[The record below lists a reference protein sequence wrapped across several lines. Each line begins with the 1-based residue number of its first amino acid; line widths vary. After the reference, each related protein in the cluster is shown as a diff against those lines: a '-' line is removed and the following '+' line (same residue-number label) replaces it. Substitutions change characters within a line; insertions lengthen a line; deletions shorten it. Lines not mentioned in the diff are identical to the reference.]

1 MAGAAD
7 GADDGN
13 DVTAVADEIEANEGK
28 YPHSV
33 VYSTSLY
40 SNSNNGPEK
49 LDIVTYGERG
59 QAGELAA
66 SRKAQPDQKVA
77 DLSTKTAPKHTKKPT
92 DPGQMGGG
100 LCVNRMVGV
109 KGLEPSTSRSQTAR
123 ASQLRH
129 TPVYLQLPY
138 YTKVTCPCLVQNV
151 QTALARPAPGY
162 STSPAVSRISWL
174 INSYSCAGR

>member
-77 DLSTKTAPKHTKKPT
+77 DLSTKTFDLTVP
-92 DPGQMGGG
+92 
-100 LCVNRMVGV
+100 NR
-109 KGLEPSTSRSQTAR
+109 AR
-123 ASQLRH
+123 
-129 TPVYLQLPY
+129 
-138 YTKVTCPCLVQNV
+138 
-151 QTALARPAPGY
+151 
-162 STSPAVSRISWL
+162 
-174 INSYSCAGR
+174 

>member
-138 YTKVTCPCLVQNV
+138 YTKATCPCLVQN
-151 QTALARPAPGY
+151 
-162 STSPAVSRISWL
+162 I
-174 INSYSCAGR
+174 